1 MAREKQGRGAPL
13 HTPGVVRS
21 HVLHSQVRGCR
32 PTAGCHPRI
41 WGASRGPFPASD
53 CGLGTGKPC
62 ELLVPGGFPCARLP
76 SGCLVHLWGKALPL
90 GRSVLRSGLVCGGL
104 GRFRP
109 GPGARKHRLT
119 IILPPL
125 NEPAEARRGAPA
137 ATRGTAGGSPVR
149 PALCRVTV
157 TPSSSADA
165 TDSEPVHV

>member
-53 CGLGTGKPC
+53 CGLGIGKPC

-90 GRSVLRSGLVCGGL
+90 GRSVLRSGLVRGGL

-125 NEPAEARRGAPA
+125 NEPAEACLQPGQAWGPGRHPGHGRGLSRAS
-137 ATRGTAGGSPVR
+137 RPVPR
-149 PALCRVTV
+149 HRH
-157 TPSSSADA
+157 
-165 TDSEPVHV
+165 PVQQR